1 MFDSN
6 LLFYN
11 ATAVTA
17 DGNGTDLDIQKTTV
31 DGVWVEVICT
41 AVSGT
46 SPTCDLK
53 VQESDDDSTYND
65 VVTFPQITTTGRWVR
80 KVQSKKRYLR
90 MAADVGGTSPSFTLT
105 AGIVTGIQRD
115 HGA

>member
-11 ATAVTA
+11 AAAVTA
-17 DGNGTDLDIQKTTV
+17 DGNSSSLHIYKTDT
-31 DGVWVEVICT
+31 DGVWVEVVCT
-41 AVSGT
+41 AKSGT
-46 SPTCDLK
+46 SPTIDLK
-53 VQESDDDSTYND
+53 IQESDDDSTYND
-65 VVTFPQITTTGRWVR
+65 VVVFPQITTTGRWVR
-80 KVQSKKRYLR
+80 KVQSKKAYLR
-90 MAADVGGTSPSFTLT
+90 MAADVGGTTPSFTLT